1 VIKGGVKKEMDELG
15 TKTHDFLAGMAS
27 GFGFDLAVSGE
38 KVPEGYIFDFSG
50 KDTPLLLNESG
61 ELLDAFEYLAFQL
74 YGRELDKEQR
84 FICDAD
90 GFRKTRRTEL
100 LAMARFAA
108 EKVRK
113 TGVSFTFGAL
123 NSTERRIIH
132 MVLAEEQDLHSE
144 SVGAGRDRRL
154 QVSLK

>member
-1 VIKGGVKKEMDELG
+1 MDELG
-15 TKTHDFLAGMAS
+15 TKTHEFLSGLAT
-27 GFGFDLAVSGE
+27 GFGFSLEVSGE
-38 KVPEGYIFDFSG
+38 KMPDGYLFNFSG
-50 KDTPLLLNESG
+50 RDTPLLLNESG
-61 ELLDAFEYLAFQL
+61 ELLDAFEYLAFQI
-74 YGRELDKEQR
+74 YGRELDKDQR

-90 GFRKTRRTEL
+90 GFRQTRRTEL

-113 TGVSFTFGAL
+113 TGVSFTFGEL

-144 SVGAGRDRRL
+144 SVGSGRDRRL

>member
-1 VIKGGVKKEMDELG
+1 MDELG
-15 TKTHDFLAGMAS
+15 TKVHEFLNGLVKD
-27 GFGFDLAVSGE
+27 FGFDLEVSAE
-38 KVPEGYIFDFSG
+38 NVPGGYLFDLSG
-50 KDTPLLLNESG
+50 RDVPLLLNESG
-61 ELLDAFEYLAFQL
+61 ELLDAFEYLAFQI

-90 GFRKTRRTEL
+90 GFRQTRRTEL

-113 TGVSFTFGAL
+113 TGVLFTFGAL

-132 MVLAEEQDLHSE
+132 MVLAEDEDLHSE
-144 SVGAGRDRRL
+144 SVGEGRTRRL
-154 QVSLK
+154 QVRLK

>member
-1 VIKGGVKKEMDELG
+1 MDELG
-15 TKTHDFLAGMAS
+15 TKVHEFLSGLVADFGLA
-27 GFGFDLAVSGE
+27 LEVSAE
-38 KVPEGYIFDFSG
+38 QVPEGYRFNLSG
-50 KDTPLLLNESG
+50 RDVPLLLNESG
-61 ELLDAFEYLAFQL
+61 ELLDAFEYLAFQVF
-74 YGRELDKEQR
+74 GRELDKDQR

-90 GFRKTRRTEL
+90 GFRQTRRTEL

-113 TGVSFTFGAL
+113 TGVPFTFGTL

-132 MVLAEEQDLHSE
+132 MVLAEDEDLHSE
-144 SVGAGRDRRL
+144 SVGEGRTRRL